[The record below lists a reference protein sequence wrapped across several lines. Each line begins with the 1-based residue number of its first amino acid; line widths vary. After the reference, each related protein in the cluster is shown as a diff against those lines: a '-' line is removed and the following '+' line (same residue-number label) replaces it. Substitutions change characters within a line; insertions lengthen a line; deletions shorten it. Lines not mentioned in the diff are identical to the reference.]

1 MKIGRND
8 SCPCGSGRKYKQCCI
23 EARPPELLFEQ
34 EAPKEVPWEVREAF
48 IRHQQEEQERT
59 RRFGHVRSTISTD
72 FAGHKIVAVGSRLHW
87 ANNWRTFH
95 DFLISYIKTVSGS
108 DWGNAELK
116 KPFEERHPVLQWYQH
131 LCEFQE
137 KYADQRE
144 DGIIYSATATGP
156 VMAFLALAYDL
167 YTLEHHALL
176 QGKLVNRLKVKD
188 QFQGARYETY
198 VAAAFVRAGFDVE
211 LEDEG
216 DRQTTHC
223 EFTATHQA
231 TGAKYSIEAKS
242 RHRSGLLGQ
251 PGSPKPFDE
260 IKADVSTLIARALR
274 KQADYERVIFIDV
287 NVPPQESSVFDA
299 EGFGKVASQLELLE
313 ASQRPDK
320 PRPAAFVFF
329 TNHPYHYVGADALEP
344 GKTTVLSGINMPD
357 FKPPDIGILPR
368 KYPAIFDLFNSLLQ
382 HTEIPH
388 EF

>member
-8 SCPCGSGRKYKQCCI
+8 PCSCGSGRKYKRCCLG
-23 EARPPELLFEQ
+23 ARPPQPTVRHTTLEEL
-34 EAPKEVPWEVREAF
+34 PPEVYQAL
-48 IRHQQEEQERT
+48 IRHRREDQERI
-59 RRFGHVRSTISTD
+59 RRFGHVRPPVSAD
-72 FAGHKIVAVGSRLHW
+72 FAEHKIVAVRSQLLW
-87 ANNWRTFH
+87 DKKWKTFH
-95 DFLISYIKTVSGS
+95 DFLFSYIAAVLRKE
-108 DWGNAELK
+108 WGDAELK
-116 KPFEERHPVLQWYQH
+116 KPFEKRHPVLQWYQH
-131 LCEFQE
+131 LCELQA
-137 KYADQRE
+137 KHADPLESGR
-144 DGIIYSATATGP
+144 IYSATMTGP
-156 VMAFLALAYDL
+156 VMAYLALAYDL
-167 YTLEHHALL
+167 YTLQQHALL
-176 QGKLVNRLKVKD
+176 YQKLVNRLKVKD

-231 TGAKYSIEAKS
+231 TGAKYSVEAKS
-242 RHRSGLLGQ
+242 RHRPGLLGQ

-260 IKADVSTLIARALR
+260 IKADVSTLIARALS
-274 KQADYERVIFIDV
+274 KQTDYERVIFIDV
-287 NVPPQESSVFDA
+287 NVPPQESSVFEA
-299 EGFGKVASQLELLE
+299 EWFGKVASQLELLE

>member
-8 SCPCGSGRKYKQCCI
+8 PCSCGSGRKYKRCCI
-23 EARPPELLFEQ
+23 EAHPPALLFEQ
-34 EAPKEVPWEVREAF
+34 EALKEIPQEVHEAF
-48 IRHQQEEQERT
+48 IRHQQQEHERT
-59 RRFGHVRSTISTD
+59 RRFGHVRSTISAD
-72 FAGHKIVAVGSRLHW
+72 FAGHKIVAVGSRLYW
-87 ANNWRTFH
+87 AKNWRTFH
-95 DFLISYIKTVSGS
+95 DFLITYIKTVTGS

-116 KPFEERHPVLQWYQH
+116 KPLEERHPVLQWYQQ
-131 LCEFQE
+131 LCEFQA
-137 KYADQRE
+137 KYADQLTDRK
-144 DGIIYSATATGP
+144 ISSATATGP

-211 LEDEG
+211 LEDEC

-274 KQADYERVIFIDV
+274 KRADYERVIFIDV
-287 NVPPQESSVFDA
+287 NVPPQESSIFEA
-299 EGFGKVASQLELLE
+299 FGKIASQLELLE
-313 ASQRPDK
+313 AGQRPDK
-320 PRPAAFVFF
+320 PLPTAFVFF
-329 TNHPYHYVGADALEP
+329 TNHPYHYAGADAPEP
-344 GKTTVLSGINMPD
+344 GRTAVLSGINMPD
-357 FKPPDIGILPR
+357 FRPPDTGILAR
-368 KYPAIFDLFNSLLQ
+368 KYPAIFDLLNSLLQ
-382 HTEIPH
+382 HTEIPD